1 MTVQSTAAARRKIA
15 IEALSRELDASNP
28 ASSASRLGALL
39 SGPHAMAASADIDGL
54 VSATMLGSVA
64 PSWEV
69 VALQVQST
77 TMLVHP
83 SVAQG
88 MPADLVAVDL
98 FSVNHHSISNHVVK
112 YGSRGL
118 RLAGLRAAFQAWDA
132 SIDTAG
138 QTYLQAVPAIWA
150 GTEGSYE
157 DAGRPYSS
165 KYKYPLGTAQ
175 ILLAMLEASGHP
187 PKFFDRHYLPWLV
200 ANCDGGVSTY
210 TKYAWNARVWWPVM
224 AGAVG
229 PASLTEQ
236 VFRLVDGMRPHD
248 FADTVNA
255 LDRERAA
262 NGEQAWLDDNW
273 NLAGPRTSTI
283 ERALRW
289 LCDLTG
295 WRDPLRGGIDG
306 LKHWVQQPVN
316 GSGAVPIAGPSRVST
331 ATEAAAIAAVGSAS
345 TALSANF
352 YHGGFSGSR
361 FNWAGGW

>member
-1 MTVQSTAAARRKIA
+1 MSVQATAAARRKIA
-15 IEALSRELDASNP
+15 IEALSRELDPSDP
-28 ASSASRLGALL
+28 ASSAARLGALL
-39 SGPHAMAASADIDGL
+39 MTPRPMAASADIDGL
-54 VSATMLGSVA
+54 VSATMLASVA
-64 PSWEV
+64 PGWDI
-69 VALQVQST
+69 VALQAQSST
-77 TMLVHP
+77 VLVHP
-83 SVAQG
+83 SVATA
-88 MPADLVAVDL
+88 MPSDLVAVDL
-98 FSVNHHSISNHVVK
+98 FSVNHDSMSNHVVK
-112 YGSRGL
+112 YGARQTRLTGL
-118 RLAGLRAAFQAWDA
+118 RTAFRSWDA
-132 SIDTAG
+132 SVDAAG
-138 QTYLQAVPAIWA
+138 STRLHAVPAIWA

-157 DAGRPYSS
+157 DAARATSS

-210 TKYAWNARVWWPVM
+210 TKYAWNARIWWPVM

-262 NGEQAWLDDNW
+262 SGEKAWLDDDW
-273 NLAGPRTSTI
+273 NLADFATPTI
-283 ERALRW
+283 WRALKW

-295 WRDPLRGGIDG
+295 WRDPVRGGVDG
-306 LKHWVQQPVN
+306 LQHWVRQPVK
-316 GSGAVPIAGPSRVST
+316 GSGAVYIGGTSRVT
-331 ATEAAAIAAVGSAS
+331 AGTERAAIAAVAGASAG
-345 TALSANF
+345 LNANF
-352 YHGGFSGSR
+352 YHGGYSGSR